1 MRISF
6 ALFSVLVSNVTGQL
20 AMGYTDSDIQQLFE
34 TNTCER
40 CDLSRAHL
48 NNLDLKNANLKGAD
62 LSYADF
68 SGSDLSGANLFGAY
82 LYQATLVGV
91 ELKSANL
98 SVAKL
103 SGVNLTDANL
113 EGAIISLGENQR
125 EKFVSG
131 KPKIGIQAEGDY
143 PEITSF
149 DLSGN
154 SKYMTSK
161 SGKLYKSKKG
171 ELTEYGDYVRNY
183 PDLVATYQSYKN
195 SVRTKLLRIL
205 SKGLSI
211 DEWGKRHWE
220 EYGQK
225 ENRRLSNF
233 PFPDFEVVLDLKEIP
248 NFRSDQEVGLLSVAT
263 RDNLIYLSYTIQ
275 EGGDSRE
282 NVYLVVDEYSD
293 TLEKIRTIIKV
304 RTASFTHAAG
314 TLAFDLS
321 GNLYLS
327 VGEGR
332 ISDYESQKLDSL
344 LGKILR
350 IDVSKVVPEPEVIA
364 YGLRNPWKISI
375 DFKERMFIG
384 DCGEDD
390 VESVYMLEDLNPKTP
405 YNLGWPV
412 FEGTKRRL
420 DSSLGLS
427 NTLAPI
433 YEYIHHSGGRG
444 CVIGGFFIE
453 ESNSYLFGDFL
464 GRLRLLK
471 EKNHQWQEIHFQKSP
486 EVLSFGVDASSNS
499 IYMSDWDKVYQLI
512 IENEEINGYPWVIVC
527 NTTMSDGTVNN
538 SGC

>member
-6 ALFSVLVSNVTGQL
+6 VLFSVFLSNVTGQL
-20 AMGYTDSDIQQLFE
+20 ALGYSDSDIQQLFE

-40 CDLSRAHL
+40 CDLSRAYL
-48 NNLDLKNANLKGAD
+48 NNSDLKNANLNGAD

-68 SGSDLSGANLFGAY
+68 SRSDLSGANLFDAY
-82 LYQATLVGV
+82 LYQTKLVGV
-91 ELKSANL
+91 ELKGANI
-98 SVAKL
+98 SGAKL

-113 EGAIISLGENQR
+113 QGATISLGEDQQ
-125 EKFVSG
+125 G
-131 KPKIGIQAEGDY
+131 KSASRKPEISIQAKGDY

-171 ELTEYGDYVRNY
+171 KSTRYSDYVRSY
-183 PDLVATYQSYKN
+183 PDLLATYQTYKK

-205 SKGLSI
+205 SKDLSI
-211 DEWGKRHWE
+211 GEWGKRHWE
-220 EYGQK
+220 VYGQE
-225 ENRRLSNF
+225 ENRTLSTL
-233 PFPDFEVVLDLKEIP
+233 PFPDFEVILDLKEIP
-248 NFRSDQEVGLLSVAT
+248 NFRNDQEVGLLSVAT

-275 EGGDSRE
+275 EDGDSRE
-282 NVYLVVDEYSD
+282 NVYLVVNEYDE
-293 TLEKIRTIIKV
+293 TLEKIRTIFKV
-304 RTASFTHAAG
+304 RTASFSHVAG
-314 TLAFDLS
+314 TLAFDHS

-332 ISDYESQKLDSL
+332 ISDYESQKLGSL
-344 LGKILR
+344 LGKIVR
-350 IDVSKVVPEPEVIA
+350 INVSKTGSEPEVIA
-364 YGLRNPWKISI
+364 YGLRNPWKFSI
-375 DFKERMFIG
+375 DSKGRMFIG

-420 DSSLGLS
+420 DSSLGLGD
-427 NTLAPI
+427 TLAPI

-444 CVIGGFFIE
+444 CAIGGFFIE

-486 EVLSFGVDASSNS
+486 EVLSFGMDANSNS

-512 IENEEINGYPWVIVC
+512 IEKEEINSYPWVIVC